1 MIVKALLTLVYNV
14 LSLLLVF
21 NLPELPAS
29 VITIA
34 NSVTGYIST
43 GISIVA
49 SFVGSTCMGVIGVLL
64 ALVIAMNAAYFL
76 YSLVFWVIRKIPML
90 NIRQ

>member
-1 MIVKALLTLVYNV
+1 MIISALLTLVYNV
-14 LSLLLVF
+14 LSVLLVF

-29 VITIA
+29 VVTIA
-34 NSVTGYIST
+34 DNVTGYVTT
-43 GISIVA
+43 GISVVA
-49 SFVGSTCMGVIGVLL
+49 SFVGNTCMGVIGVLL
-64 ALVIAMNAAYFL
+64 ALVIAMHAAYLL

>member
-1 MIVKALLTLVYNV
+1 MIISALLTLVYNV

-21 NLPELPAS
+21 NRPELPAS
-29 VITIA
+29 VTTIA
-34 NSVTGYIST
+34 NSVIGYVST

-49 SFVGSTCMGVIGVLL
+49 AFVGNTCMGVIGVLL
-64 ALVIAMNAAYFL
+64 ALVIAMNAAYLL

>member
-1 MIVKALLTLVYNV
+1 MIISALLTLVYNV

-29 VITIA
+29 VTTIA
-34 NSVTGYIST
+34 NSVIGYVST

-49 SFVGSTCMGVIGVLL
+49 AFVGNTCMGVIGVLL
-64 ALVIAMNAAYFL
+64 ALVIAMNAAYLL